1 MSSQLVVNPLR
12 VVAGHRSSRARWSAA
27 VLAAAVLSLGAGW
40 IHLAYATSHWEYWWA
55 YGAFF
60 VATGAFQ
67 ALLAPALLRW
77 PGSWTG
83 IVGIAGNLGI
93 VWMYLKSRTDGIPMG
108 PHAGVLEKVTPV
120 DMACTVAEVAV
131 IVLLL
136 GIIGPRERRWTLNV
150 LLAAGL
156 AIWAL
161 RFTNTWI

>member
-1 MSSQLVVNPLR
+1 VSQLALNPLR
-12 VVAGHRSSRARWSAA
+12 VVAGHRTSAARWSAA
-27 VLAAAVLSLGAGW
+27 VLAAAFLSLVAGW
-40 IHLAYATSHWEYWWA
+40 IHVAYATSHWEYWWA

-93 VWMYLKSRTDGIPMG
+93 VGMYLESRTDGIPMG

-120 DMACTVAEVAV
+120 DMACTVAEVV
-131 IVLLL
+131 TIVLLL
-136 GIIGPRERRWTLNV
+136 GIIGPRTRRWVLNV
-150 LLAAGL
+150 LLAAGI

-161 RFTNTWI
+161 RLTNTWI

>member
-1 MSSQLVVNPLR
+1 MSQIAVNPLR
-12 VVAGHRSSRARWSAA
+12 VVAGHRTSGARRSAA
-27 VLAAAVLSLGAGW
+27 VLTAASLSLVAAW
-40 IHLAYATSHWEYWWA
+40 IHFAYTTSHWDYWWA

-60 VATGAFQ
+60 IVTGAFQ

-120 DMACTVAEVAV
+120 DMACTVAEVV
-131 IVLLL
+131 TIVLLL
-136 GIIGPRERRWTLNV
+136 GIIGPQRRRWVLNV
-150 LLAAGL
+150 LFAAGA
-156 AIWAL
+156 AIWVL

>member
-1 MSSQLVVNPLR
+1 VSQLAVHSR
-12 VVAGHRSSRARWSAA
+12 RIVAGRRASRARWSAA
-27 VLAAAVLSLGAGW
+27 VLAAAFLSLLSGW
-40 IHLAYATSHWEYWWA
+40 IHFAYVTSHWEFWWA

-60 VATGAFQ
+60 VATGLFQ
-67 ALLAPALLRW
+67 ALLAPALLRR

-83 IVGIAGNLGI
+83 IVGIAGNVAI
-93 VWMYLKSRTDGIPMG
+93 VAMYLKSRTDGIPLG
-108 PHAGVLEKVTPV
+108 PHAGVLEKTTPI
-120 DMACTVAEVAV
+120 DLACTVAEVAT

-136 GIIGPRERRWTLNV
+136 GIVGPQQRRWVLNL